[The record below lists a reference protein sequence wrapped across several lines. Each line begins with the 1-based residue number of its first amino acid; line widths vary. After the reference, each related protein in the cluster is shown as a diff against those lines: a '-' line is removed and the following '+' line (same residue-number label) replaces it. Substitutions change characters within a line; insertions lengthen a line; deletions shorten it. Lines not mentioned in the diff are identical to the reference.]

1 MKKIALALCFLLFA
15 TVFTGW
21 LRKTNVFKQPI
32 ASVHKLPAQRKPVI
46 GKNIRLHAASARAFV
61 SANGFSRR
69 FCFLIDMSLPSGRNR
84 FFVYDLLRDTVMASG
99 LVAHGNCN
107 QYWLEGRRY
116 DNKVGCGCTS
126 LGRYRVGAA
135 YNGRFGQAFKLHGLD
150 STNGNAYAR
159 YVVLHSYGC
168 VPAAETDSDI
178 CQSNGC
184 PMVSPSFLARLEPLI
199 KTSTRPVLLWIFQ

>member
-1 MKKIALALCFLLFA
+1 MKKIAFALCFLLFA
-15 TVFTGW
+15 AVFTGW
-21 LRKTNVFKQPI
+21 LRKTSVFKQPI
-32 ASVHKLPAQRKPVI
+32 ASLHKVPAPRKPVVT
-46 GKNIRLHAASARAFV
+46 KNIRLHAASARAFI
-61 SANGFSRR
+61 AGKGFNKR

-84 FFVYDLLRDTVMASG
+84 FFVYDLLRDTVMTSG

-135 YNGRFGQAFKLHGLD
+135 YSGRFGRAFKLHGLD

-168 VPAAETDSDI
+168 VPAGETDSDI

-184 PMVSPSFLARLEPLI
+184 PMVSPAFLKKLEPLI
-199 KTSTRPVLLWIFQ
+199 DTAPRPVLLWIFQ